1 MSRNDVDPFLLEVLK
16 NGLDTIAD
24 EMALVL
30 MKTAYSGIVRDSMDF
45 STAVCDAEG
54 QTLAQGLTTAM
65 HLGSFYDAMRCLIT
79 KQAGTSSG
87 RRIHFQRSVRRGGQH
102 LRTSHHKAIIRGAAV
117 AWATTTAHH
126 RAAA

>member
-79 KQAGTSSG
+79 TQA
-87 RRIHFQRSVRRGGQH
+87 
-102 LRTSHHKAIIRGAAV
+102 
-117 AWATTTAHH
+117 
-126 RAAA
+126 